1 MTTNS
6 TTNSHLASCDDP
18 QDPSL
23 DVAEATARILEA
35 VRPLGGSE
43 CLALRSAL
51 GRVLAEDVISP
62 IDVPSHTNSAMDG
75 FALRGTDLDAAG
87 GAQLR
92 LAGEAFAGRA
102 YPRAVGTGECVRIM
116 TGAAMPAG
124 TDTVVMQERAQVEGG
139 QVRLAPGQR
148 PGQNVR
154 RAGEDLA
161 QGGVALQAGH
171 RLVPADLGLLA
182 SLGRAEVRVRR
193 RPRVAFFSTGDELRS
208 IGEPLGEGEVYD
220 SNRYTLFG
228 MLSRLGA
235 EIRDLGV
242 VRDDREALRS
252 ALAEAAAD
260 GDLVL
265 TSGGVSVGEADYM
278 KDVLAELGAPA
289 FWKIAMKP
297 GRPLTFGRIG
307 EAWYFGLPGNPV
319 AVMVTFYQFVQPAL
333 RRLAGEASV
342 AAPTLAA
349 CAAERIRKRPGRT
362 EFVRGVLSPGDRLP
376 RVAKAGTQGSGVLR
390 SMSIANCFI
399 VLPPEQGDV
408 AEGDLVAVQP
418 FEGIV

>member
-1 MTTNS
+1 MTTHS

-102 YPRAVGTGECVRIM
+102 YPRAVGAGECVRIM

-139 QVRLAPGQR
+139 QVRFAPGQR

-161 QGGVALQAGH
+161 RGGVALQAGH

-242 VRDDREALRS
+242 VRDDRDALRS
-252 ALAEAAAD
+252 ALAGAAAD

-307 EAWYFGLPGNPV
+307 QAWYFGLPGNPV

-349 CAAERIRKRPGRT
+349 RAAERIRKRPGRT

-376 RVAKAGTQGSGVLR
+376 SVAKAGTQGSGVLR

-408 AEGDLVAVQP
+408 AEGDLVTVQP